1 MARQY
6 FYIYMRSLLKYLSD
20 YKKECLLAPVFKML
34 EAIFELFVPLVVA
47 DIIDGGIAAGNQDH
61 VIRCAGLMIAL
72 GIAGLLFALTAQFFA
87 AKAATGFAASLRQDL
102 FGHILNLSHKE
113 IDEISTSTLI
123 TRMSTD
129 VNQAQTGVN
138 MFLRL
143 FLRSPFI
150 VFGAMIMAF
159 TIDVPSALLFV
170 LLIGVLF
177 PVVGFIM
184 KKNIPL
190 LKEAQKKLDSL
201 TLLTRE
207 NLSGS
212 RVIRAFCLEE
222 KEEKNFTDR
231 NETYILSQLRA
242 GYTSALLNPLTYVLV
257 NLAIIVLIYTGAVRV
272 DAGVLSQGK
281 VVALYNY
288 MSQILVELVKF
299 ANLII
304 TINKALA
311 SADRISDLLETKSS
325 LKDGSVIPEPD
336 RDGPAV
342 CFEHVYFQYH
352 AGGDE
357 ALSDICFQAE
367 KGETIGVIGGTGA
380 GKSTIINLIPRF
392 YDVTKGSV
400 SVFGQDVRNMS
411 MQALRALVGIV
422 PQKAVLFKGSIAD
435 NLRWGNAS
443 ATEEELKEAVS
454 LAAADD
460 VLEAKGG
467 LDTLVEQGGSNFS
480 GGQKQ
485 RLTIARALVKKPP
498 ILILDDSSSALDF
511 VTDLKLRKNLLSLS
525 YSPTVFLI
533 SQRTASIRNADR
545 ILCLDDGELVGCGTH
560 ESLLRECDVYREI
573 HESQYDRSAGEQPA
587 DTV

>member
-1 MARQY
+1 
-6 FYIYMRSLLKYLSD
+6 
-20 YKKECLLAPVFKML
+20 ML

-47 DIIDGGIAAGNQDH
+47 AIIDSGIAAGNQSQ
-61 VIRCAGLMIAL
+61 VVRCSGLMVVL

-102 FGHILNLSHKE
+102 FGHILSLSHKE

-123 TRMSTD
+123 TRMSSD

-170 LLIGVLF
+170 LLIAVLF

-190 LKEAQKKLDSL
+190 LKEAQRKLDSL

-222 KEEKNFTDR
+222 KEEKNFTDK

-272 DAGVLSQGK
+272 NAGVLTQGM

-299 ANLII
+299 ANLIV

-311 SADRISDLLETKSS
+311 SADRIADLLETRSS
-325 LKDGSVIPEPD
+325 LEDGSTLPEPD
-336 RDGPAV
+336 TDAPAV
-342 CFEHVYFQYH
+342 RFEHVFFQYH

-357 ALSDICFQAE
+357 ALSDISFQAG
-367 KGETIGVIGGTGA
+367 KGETIGIIGGTGA

-411 MQALRALVGIV
+411 LQVLRALIGIV

-435 NLRWGNAS
+435 NLRWGNAC
-443 ATEEELKEAVS
+443 ATEEELREAVS

-460 VLEAKGG
+460 VVEAKGG
-467 LDTLVEQGGSNFS
+467 LESLVEQGGSNFS

-511 VTDLKLRKNLLSLS
+511 VTDLKLRKNLRSLS

-533 SQRTASIRNADR
+533 SQRTSSIRNADK
-545 ILCLDDGELVGCGTH
+545 ILCLDDGDLVGCGTH

-573 HESQYDRSAGEQPA
+573 HESQNS
-587 DTV
+587 

>member
-1 MARQY
+1 
-6 FYIYMRSLLKYLSD
+6 
-20 YKKECLLAPVFKML
+20 ML

-47 DIIDGGIAAGNQDH
+47 DIIDSGIAAGNQSH
-61 VIRCAGLMIAL
+61 VVRCAGLMVAL

-102 FGHILNLSHKE
+102 FGHILSLSHKE
-113 IDEISTSTLI
+113 IDEISTSALI

-170 LLIGVLF
+170 LLIAVLF

-190 LKEAQKKLDSL
+190 LKEAQRRLDSL

-222 KEEKNFTDR
+222 KEERNFTER
-231 NETYILSQLRA
+231 NEIYIQAQLRA

-257 NLAIIVLIYTGAVRV
+257 NLTIIVLICIGAVRV
-272 DAGVLSQGK
+272 DAGILSQGK

-288 MSQILVELVKF
+288 MSQILIELVKF
-299 ANLII
+299 ANLIV

-311 SADRISDLLETKSS
+311 SADRIADLLETQSS
-325 LKDGSVIPEPD
+325 LEDGSIFPEPD
-336 RDGPAV
+336 TDAPAV
-342 CFEHVYFQYH
+342 RFEHVFFQYH
-352 AGGDE
+352 EGGDE
-357 ALSDICFQAE
+357 ALSDISFQAG
-367 KGETIGVIGGTGA
+367 KGETIGIIGGTGA

-400 SVFGQDVRNMS
+400 SVFGQDVREMS
-411 MQALRALVGIV
+411 LQALRALIGIV

-443 ATEEELKEAVS
+443 ATEEELREAVS

-480 GGQKQ
+480 GGQRQ

-498 ILILDDSSSALDF
+498 VLILDDSASALDF
-511 VTDLKLRKNLLSLS
+511 VTDLKLRKNLRSLS

-573 HESQYDRSAGEQPA
+573 HESQG
-587 DTV
+587 